1 MYAVDVNPIN
11 VKSVAVA
18 IQFIVFGLNV
28 IAVKFY
34 KYIWFIDGSI
44 TRKIALFIVT
54 ADLGLVTPMIVYFNP
69 KN

>member
-28 IAVKFY
+28 IAAKF
-34 KYIWFIDGSI
+34 
-44 TRKIALFIVT
+44 
-54 ADLGLVTPMIVYFNP
+54 
-69 KN
+69 